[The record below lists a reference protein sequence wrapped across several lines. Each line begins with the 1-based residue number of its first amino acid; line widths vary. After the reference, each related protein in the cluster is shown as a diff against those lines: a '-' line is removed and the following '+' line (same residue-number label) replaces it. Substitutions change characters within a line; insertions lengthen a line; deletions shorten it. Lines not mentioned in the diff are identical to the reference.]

1 MLIIFFSSMVKLCIF
16 CVLILLSAIF
26 LLCVMDN
33 IQCKQKDQF
42 PFEEKLFHFCSCL
55 LFARELRKNCYVKL
69 MEMSLIRG
77 M

>member
-1 MLIIFFSSMVKLCIF
+1 MDKLCIF

-42 PFEEKLFHFCSCL
+42 PFEEKREKTFPLFFVSSFCKRTEKKVLCKIDGNV
-55 LFARELRKNCYVKL
+55 ADT
-69 MEMSLIRG
+69 
-77 M
+77 